1 VATAALR
8 FFYRVTLKQNWCMT
22 DMIPAPK
29 APERL
34 SIVLILE
41 EVVRFL
47 DCVAM
52 RKHRAI
58 LTTCYAAG
66 LRISEAVALTLPAID
81 STRIAESQQDGESRG
96 SMRESTIRQPQ
107 TIWRNDNFHL
117 ARFAAL
123 SAATLRN
130 STRIFYMQ
138 LTLIK

>member
-1 VATAALR
+1 
-8 FFYRVTLKQNWCMT
+8 MT

-66 LRISEAVALTLPAID
+66 LRISEAVVLTLPA
-81 STRIAESQQDGESRG
+81 TDGERMVLRVEQGKGQKDRLWAMAHKRSSDASR
-96 SMRESTIRQPQ
+96 SLKKRLMIDLCSQSQP
-107 TIWRNDNFHL
+107 
-117 ARFAAL
+117 
-123 SAATLRN
+123 
-130 STRIFYMQ
+130 
-138 LTLIK
+138 